1 MSNKIYLVSEERLA
15 DKIHTFARFGDD
27 FCGGITRYALS
38 KEDELARDEFVRR
51 MQNIGCEIYSD
62 DLANLYAVKKG
73 RGKSK
78 KKIVMASHLDSVK
91 NGGNYDG
98 VLGVICALEV
108 LETLHAQ
115 NIPHRHDLV
124 AMVWTNEEGSL
135 YPPAMMSS
143 AIISYPYLPLK
154 FRESYKE
161 EDLLKS
167 KSILDN
173 QTTFIEELKKFKYYG
188 QRKNRINKEDYLAMF
203 ELHIEQGPILE
214 ANKKEI
220 GVVDK
225 VIGMCNYRIKIKG
238 ESDHA
243 GTTPMSFRKDA
254 LFAASKVLIY
264 LHQKLDELDKD
275 LVYTTGE
282 IVCHPNVH
290 TVIPDY
296 VEFSLD
302 ARHQD
307 DCVIDQV
314 KEIINSLPKMFEK
327 CEVSTSLAWHRDTVY
342 FNKTLI
348 NYVLEATKKLNYP
361 YQYINSGAGHDA
373 QMISYMLPTTMI
385 FVPSKD
391 GHSHCD
397 EEFTSIKQCY
407 QGANVL
413 LNALLKCDEDFE

>member
-1 MSNKIYLVSEERLA
+1 MYLVSLERLE
-15 DKIHTFARFGDD
+15 DKIKTFAKFGDD
-27 FCGGITRYALS
+27 HHGGITRYALS
-38 KEDELARDEFVRR
+38 KEDELARDEMVKR
-51 MQNIGCEIYSD
+51 MRKIGCEIYSD

-73 RGKSK
+73 RGQNK

-98 VLGVICALEV
+98 VLGVLCALEV
-108 LETLHAQ
+108 LETIAEQ
-115 NIPHRHDLV
+115 NIEHEHDIV

-154 FRESYKE
+154 FRESYE
-161 EDLLKS
+161 EENLLKS
-167 KSILDN
+167 KSVLDH
-173 QTTFIEELKKFKYYG
+173 QTTFEDALKQFKYRG
-188 QRKNRINKEDYLAMF
+188 ERKNRLNQQDYLAMF
-203 ELHIEQGPILE
+203 ELHIEQGPVLE
-214 ANKKEI
+214 ANQKEI

-225 VIGMCNYRIKIKG
+225 VIGMCNYRIKILG
-238 ESDHA
+238 QSDHA

-254 LFAASKVLIY
+254 LFAMSKVLIY

-282 IVCHPNVH
+282 IILHPNVH

-307 DCVIDQV
+307 DHVIDQV
-314 KEIINSLPKMFEK
+314 KAIVEHLPKVFEK
-327 CEVSTSLAWHRDTVY
+327 CEVTSTLAWHRDTVY
-342 FNKTLI
+342 FNSRLI
-348 NYVLEATKKLNYP
+348 NYVLEATKELNYP
-361 YQYINSGAGHDA
+361 YQFINSGAGHDA
-373 QMISYMLPTTMI
+373 QMVSYMLPTTMI
-385 FVPSKD
+385 FVPSKN

-397 EEFTSIKQCY
+397 EEFTPIKQCY

-413 LNALLKCDEDFE
+413 LNAVLKCDKNFEDK

>member
-1 MSNKIYLVSEERLA
+1 MTNQAPQAPENQA
-15 DKIHTFARFGDD
+15 A
-27 FCGGITRYALS
+27 
-38 KEDELARDEFVRR
+38 
-51 MQNIGCEIYSD
+51 
-62 DLANLYAVKKG
+62 
-73 RGKSK
+73 
-78 KKIVMASHLDSVK
+78 
-91 NGGNYDG
+91 
-98 VLGVICALEV
+98 
-108 LETLHAQ
+108 AQ
-115 NIPHRHDLV
+115 NQGVDVSYHEPNGTAKEMKAELIYGLNDIP
-124 AMVWTNEEGSL
+124 
-135 YPPAMMSS
+135 
-143 AIISYPYLPLK
+143 PL
-154 FRESYKE
+154 
-161 EDLLKS
+161 
-167 KSILDN
+167 
-173 QTTFIEELKKFKYYG
+173 
-188 QRKNRINKEDYLAMF
+188 
-203 ELHIEQGPILE
+203 
-214 ANKKEI
+214 
-220 GVVDK
+220 
-225 VIGMCNYRIKIKG
+225 
-238 ESDHA
+238 
-243 GTTPMSFRKDA
+243 KDA

-385 FVPSKD
+385 FVPSKN

-413 LNALLKCDEDFE
+413 LNAVLKCDEDFE